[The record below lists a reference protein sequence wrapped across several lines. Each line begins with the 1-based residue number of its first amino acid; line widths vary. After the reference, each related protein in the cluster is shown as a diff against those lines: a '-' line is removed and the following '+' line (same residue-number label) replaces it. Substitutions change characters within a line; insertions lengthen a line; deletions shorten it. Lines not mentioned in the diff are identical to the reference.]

1 MQQLLDECRRHGYVT
16 TLAGR
21 RRGFPD
27 MSSANSVQRAA
38 AERQAINSV
47 VQGSAADIMRKALLA
62 IAAMLPPDTARPVTR
77 RVLACVYERG
87 VCVCARTR
95 KPGADAAV
103 M

>member
-1 MQQLLDECRRHGYVT
+1 MQQQLDECRRHGYVT

-27 MSSANSVQRAA
+27 MSSPNSAHRAA

-47 VQGSAADIMRKALLA
+47 VQGSGADIIRKALLA

-77 RVLACVYERG
+77 RVLACVYAG
-87 VCVCARTR
+87 GGCVVRARTR
-95 KPGADAAV
+95 
-103 M
+103 